1 MVALHAVMTELAQ
14 ALAGDAALALL
25 STAFLVVT
33 AAAIVHDARSRYEA
47 LLPRAVP
54 LDRGERGE

>member
-1 MVALHAVMTELAQ
+1 MTELAQ